1 LRIEERGLRSEEK
14 ADGRVLERL
23 RWRSRRGM
31 LELDLILTRFLQA
44 KLETLSQEEIGI
56 FDDVLRLSDNDFL
69 DLLMGR
75 AECLDQ
81 RIKPMIDM
89 IRAA

>member
-1 LRIEERGLRSEEK
+1 MRIEERGLRSEGK
-14 ADGRVLERL
+14 ADDRVLERL
-23 RWRSRRGM
+23 RWRSRRGL

-56 FDDVLRLSDNDFL
+56 FDEVLRLSDNVFL

-81 RIKPMIDM
+81 RIKRMIGM
-89 IRAA
+89 IHAA

>member
-1 LRIEERGLRSEEK
+1 MRSEGK
-14 ADGRVLERL
+14 ADSRVLERL

-31 LELDLILTRFLQA
+31 LELDLFLTRFLQA

-56 FDDVLRLSDNDFL
+56 FDEVLRLSDNEFL
-69 DLLMGR
+69 DLLRGR
-75 AECLDQ
+75 AQCHDL
-81 RIKPMIDM
+81 RIKSMIDM

>member
-1 LRIEERGLRSEEK
+1 MRSEEK
-14 ADGRVLERL
+14 ADDRVLERL

-81 RIKPMIDM
+81 RIKPMINM

>member
-1 LRIEERGLRSEEK
+1 LRIEEQGLGSVEK

-31 LELDLILTRFLQA
+31 LELDLILARFLQA
-44 KLETLSQEEIGI
+44 KLETLSQAEIGI
-56 FDDVLRLSDNDFL
+56 LDEVLRLSDNDLL

-75 AECLDQ
+75 AQCLDQ

>member
-1 LRIEERGLRSEEK
+1 LRIEERGLRSEGK
-14 ADGRVLERL
+14 ADDRVLERL

-56 FDDVLRLSDNDFL
+56 FDDVLRLLDNDFL

-81 RIKPMIDM
+81 RIKPMINM

>member
-1 LRIEERGLRSEEK
+1 MEK
-14 ADGRVLERL
+14 ADDRVLERL

-31 LELDLILTRFLQA
+31 LELDLILARFLQA

-56 FDDVLRLSDNDFL
+56 LDEVLRLSDNDL
-69 DLLMGR
+69 LHLLMGR
-75 AECLDQ
+75 AKCLDQ

-89 IRAA
+89 IRTA

>member
-1 LRIEERGLRSEEK
+1 MGSVEK

-31 LELDLILTRFLQA
+31 LELDLILARFLQA

-56 FDDVLRLSDNDFL
+56 LDEVLRLSDNDLL
-69 DLLMGR
+69 DLLMVR
-75 AECLDQ
+75 EQCLDQ

>member
-1 LRIEERGLRSEEK
+1 MGSVEK

-31 LELDLILTRFLQA
+31 LELDLILARFLQA
-44 KLETLSQEEIGI
+44 KLETLSQEEIGML
-56 FDDVLRLSDNDFL
+56 DEVLRLSDNDLL
-69 DLLMGR
+69 DLLMVR
-75 AECLDQ
+75 EQCLDQ

>member
-1 LRIEERGLRSEEK
+1 MGSVEK

-31 LELDLILTRFLQA
+31 LELDLILARFLQA
-44 KLETLSQEEIGI
+44 KIETLSQEEIGI
-56 FDDVLRLSDNDFL
+56 LDEVLRLSDNDLL

-75 AECLDQ
+75 AQCLDR
-81 RIKPMIDM
+81 RIKPLIDM

>member
-1 LRIEERGLRSEEK
+1 LRSEGK

-23 RWRSRRGM
+23 RWRSRRGL
-31 LELDLILTRFLQA
+31 LELDLILTRFLQT
-44 KLETLSQEEIGI
+44 KLEALSQEEIGI
-56 FDDVLRLSDNDFL
+56 FDEVLRLSDNDFL

>member
-1 LRIEERGLRSEEK
+1 LWIEEQGLGSDEET
-14 ADGRVLERL
+14 DGRELERL

-31 LELDLILTRFLQA
+31 LELDLILARFLQS
-44 KLETLSQEEIGI
+44 KLETLSQDEIGI
-56 FDDVLRLSDNDFL
+56 FDEVLRLSDNDFL

>member
-1 LRIEERGLRSEEK
+1 LRIEEQGLGSVEK

-31 LELDLILTRFLQA
+31 LELDLILARFLQA

-56 FDDVLRLSDNDFL
+56 LDEVLRLSDNDLL

-75 AECLDQ
+75 AQCLDQ

>member
-1 LRIEERGLRSEEK
+1 LRIEEQAVRSEGK
-14 ADGRVLERL
+14 ADSRVLERL
-23 RWRSRRGM
+23 RWRSRRGL
-31 LELDLILTRFLQA
+31 LELELILTRFLET
-44 KLETLSQEEIGI
+44 KSETLSQEEIGI
-56 FDDVLRLSDNDFL
+56 FDEVLRLSDNDFL

-81 RIKPMIDM
+81 RIKPMIDK

>member
-1 LRIEERGLRSEEK
+1 MQIEEQGLRSEGE
-14 ADGRVLERL
+14 ADDRIFERL
-23 RWRSRRGM
+23 RWRSRRGL

-44 KLETLSQEEIGI
+44 RLETLSQEEIGI
-56 FDDVLRLSDNDFL
+56 LDEVLRLSDNDFL
-69 DLLMGR
+69 NLLMGR
-75 AECLDQ
+75 AACLDQ

>member
-1 LRIEERGLRSEEK
+1 MASEEK
-14 ADGRVLERL
+14 SDGRAFERL

-31 LELDLILTRFLQA
+31 LELDLILARFLQA

-56 FDDVLRLSDNDFL
+56 LDEVLRLSDNDLL

-75 AECLDQ
+75 AQCLDQ

>member
-1 LRIEERGLRSEEK
+1 LRIEEQGLGSVEN

-31 LELDLILTRFLQA
+31 LELDLILARFLQA
-44 KLETLSQEEIGI
+44 KFETLSQAEIGI
-56 FDDVLRLSDNDFL
+56 LDEVLRLSDNDLL

-75 AECLDQ
+75 AQCLDQ